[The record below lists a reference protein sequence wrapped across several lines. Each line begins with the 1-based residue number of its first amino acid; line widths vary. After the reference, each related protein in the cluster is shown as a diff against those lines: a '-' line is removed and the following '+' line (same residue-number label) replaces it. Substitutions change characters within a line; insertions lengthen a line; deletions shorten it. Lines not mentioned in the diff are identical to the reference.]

1 MGMTERQRLIL
12 AELHELDREAALDNA
27 RHERTL

>member
-1 MGMTERQRLIL
+1 MFQIKGYK
-12 AELHELDREAALDNA
+12 AVLHELDREAALDNA